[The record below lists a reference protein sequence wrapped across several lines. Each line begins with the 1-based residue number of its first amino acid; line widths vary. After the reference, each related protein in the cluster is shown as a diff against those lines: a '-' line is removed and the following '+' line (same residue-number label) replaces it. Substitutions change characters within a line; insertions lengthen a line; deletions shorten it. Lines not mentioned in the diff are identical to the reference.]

1 MSANDANTDL
11 SQGLKPWLIR
21 AVIALFIGL
30 AIDAFVLTKGNPVDN
45 FITKYT
51 SQAAG
56 IIGAQLSDQVVQT
69 SDLGGG
75 YCVDTDGLNR
85 VFVGHACNARNIM
98 LLYVGFLITI
108 PYGTLKRKIKYLTI
122 GTTGIIVFNIVRIVI
137 LFMVAAYIPSI
148 FKLTHKYIFQLS
160 IYALLFFL
168 WHRYIRIYVQEPN
181 TEPA

>member
-1 MSANDANTDL
+1 MNSQESKENL
-11 SQGLKPWLIR
+11 SQGLKPWIIR

-30 AIDAFVLTKGNPVDN
+30 IIDAFVLTKGNPLDN
-45 FITKYT
+45 FITHYT
-51 SQAAG
+51 SSAAG

-75 YCVDTDGLNR
+75 YCVDTAGLNR
-85 VFVGHACNARNIM
+85 VFVGHACNARNIL

-108 PYGTLKRKIKYLTI
+108 PYGTLKRKLKYLLV
-122 GTTGIIVFNIVRIVI
+122 GSTGIVVFNIIRIVI

-148 FKLTHKYIFQLS
+148 FKLTHKFIFQLS
-160 IYALLFFL
+160 IYALLFYL

-181 TEPA
+181 HDPA